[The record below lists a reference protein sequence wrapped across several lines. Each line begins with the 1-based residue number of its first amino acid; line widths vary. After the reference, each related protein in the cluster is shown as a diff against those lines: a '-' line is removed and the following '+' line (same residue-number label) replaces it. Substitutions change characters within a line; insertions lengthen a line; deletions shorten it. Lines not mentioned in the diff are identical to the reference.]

1 HSTILKL
8 YIMEHKIKSNYFM
21 KIGLLILLTWI
32 YHFYNEEST
41 FHILYG
47 QKKYDIKL
55 YLSNF
60 RILRG
65 CDEINNSNIVE
76 PEQQIHKDEEIYGKA
91 MSNNR
96 RKSKQTN
103 IQSRRSSLYEEFN
116 KKYKMQ
122 KKLIYGKTKLSPF
135 ERKIFKQLDY
145 IDFIIKKKPLLRNKV
160 YRKLVCKK
168 FGHKIFL
175 LTLVLSFVLLA
186 SIGGTIGGFFGQGKQ
201 LYSSGGN
208 AHVNII
214 LKDEYGITFLVFLG
228 ILIVILIIYL
238 AFTYMKFRKHKRILK
253 TKC

>member
-1 HSTILKL
+1 
-8 YIMEHKIKSNYFM
+8 MEHKIKSICFM

-65 CDEINNSNIVE
+65 CDEKNNSNIVE
-76 PEQQIHKDEEIYGKA
+76 PEQQIHKDEENDGKA

-96 RKSKQTN
+96 RKNKQTN
-103 IQSRRSSLYEEFN
+103 IQSKRNSLYEEFN

-122 KKLIYGKTKLSPF
+122 KKLIYGKKKLSRF
-135 ERKIFKQLDY
+135 ERKFFKQLDY
-145 IDFIIKKKPLLRNKV
+145 LDFIIKKKPLLRNKA
-160 YRKLVCKK
+160 YRKLVCKT
-168 FGHKIFL
+168 FGHKMFL
-175 LTLVLSFVLLA
+175 LTLVLSLVLLA
-186 SIGGTIGGFFGQGKQ
+186 SLGGTIGGFCGQTVDIKIDTPG
-201 LYSSGGN
+201 SG
-208 AHVNII
+208 V
-214 LKDEYGITFLVFLG
+214 LKKLETHYVIPFLVFLG